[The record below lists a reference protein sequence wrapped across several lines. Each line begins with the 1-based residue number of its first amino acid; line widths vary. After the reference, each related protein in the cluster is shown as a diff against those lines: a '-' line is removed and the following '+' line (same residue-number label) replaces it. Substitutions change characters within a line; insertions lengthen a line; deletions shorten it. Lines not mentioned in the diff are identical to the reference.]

1 MAKRSLMIAAMQ
13 ARRFRGPFGR
23 SMANYRGDPGLFGS
37 IGKVL
42 GKALP
47 IAKVIPGVGNVLSA
61 VGLASSAVG
70 AVKAIRGASGAVN
83 ASKALVPYGS
93 ALPKLPSAFG
103 GMVRTGAAVAGGAG
117 AATVINNM
125 IRGGATGR
133 RYRRMNPLNPK
144 AANRAIRRIKA
155 VRKLCRSIESSLP
168 KQRTASCGTRG
179 RKR

>member
-1 MAKRSLMIAAMQ
+1 MIAAMQ

-23 SMANYRGDPGLFGS
+23 SMANYRGDPGLLGS

-61 VGLASSAVG
+61 VSLGSAAIG
-70 AVKAIRGASGAVN
+70 AVKSIKGASQAVN
-83 ASKALVPYGS
+83 ASKALVPISQVPGNIPRIGGLGK
-93 ALPKLPSAFG
+93 ALTL
-103 GMVRTGAAVAGGAG
+103 GAG
-117 AATVINNM
+117 AAALGA
-125 IRGGATGR
+125 GGAALVNRMGGTGR